1 MRDGYDMSSLRTMG
15 DYWPV
20 HLMTMHVTFHSSSI
34 FFLTYAKQTS
44 RIWDAQSGETKA
56 ELRGHEMSV
65 ESITFVPVPSYKALG
80 ELVDLGVSCIYSK
93 VLVAA

>member
-1 MRDGYDMSSLRTMG
+1 MLPSIPQVSSFS
-15 DYWPV
+15 
-20 HLMTMHVTFHSSSI
+20 HVP
-34 FFLTYAKQTS
+34 KQTS
-44 RIWDAQSGETKA
+44 RIWDALSGETKA

-93 VLVAA
+93 VLVVV